1 MTTSNVIQGPAA
13 AAGLGAVLVC
23 AQPLFH
29 AIKWAGVA
37 YLSPLALQAFR
48 SAATGRYRAAVLG
61 CGRKLA
67 TDEVR

>member
-1 MTTSNVIQGPAA
+1 MR
-13 AAGLGAVLVC
+13 
-23 AQPLFH
+23 QPLFH

-48 SAATGRYRAAVLG
+48 SAATGRYRAGVLG
-61 CGRKLA
+61 CGRKFA

>member
-1 MTTSNVIQGPAA
+1 MR
-13 AAGLGAVLVC
+13 
-23 AQPLFH
+23 QPLFH